1 MVYNTRSHRQRPLQA
16 SQRRADNRQ
25 GLRIPVKKGS
35 DEQRRNNDS
44 KGKASHTSAILTLSE
59 DSSSSSNDE
68 SETCSTPIR
77 SHPSR
82 VSPPSKA
89 RRRAEVNSKL
99 APPKPGREFDDH
111 HLLGDVRIVHYKH
124 NPPQRSGQVSPD
136 QDRRLS
142 RDIPIH
148 RQFALSRFPVPR
160 SFLHHSRYALEQLQ
174 SSSILFSA
182 LERPPPAVITIVAS
196 PHAAIHF
203 LRCFLTRKSHW
214 LKSRDRDTDH
224 DKCFWSIVTRR
235 FNENDLG
242 YHIGEWS
249 IARVIAMVLCSDPYR
264 EQIEQKRRLQE
275 DELLS
280 RLISEIDDC
289 REMSHR
295 RKLQQSLDPG
305 RIKTMTVNETL
316 KDDVQEVFLPKP
328 ITTIEGYNDYM
339 KALAEKEEKRT
350 TATVVARVQAT
361 DRSQQG
367 QTSSKPHGPA
377 SQSKIQLTNKQ
388 VKGPNVPRN
397 APSAAKRT
405 RGNQSMKFRRRGG
418 PGRQDGPSHPS
429 PNQPRR
435 QFGGVPSTKER
446 TEGYRRSRQQ
456 FKATYRGSENRRR

>member
-1 MVYNTRSHRQRPLQA
+1 M
-16 SQRRADNRQ
+16 
-25 GLRIPVKKGS
+25 KKGS

-44 KGKASHTSAILTLSE
+44 KGKSSHTSAIPTLSE
-59 DSSSSSNDE
+59 DSSSSSDDE
-68 SETCSTPIR
+68 SETFSTSIR

-99 APPKPGREFDDH
+99 APPKPGREFDNH
-111 HLLGDVRIVHYKH
+111 HLLGDVRIVHYKY
-124 NPPQRSGQVSPD
+124 NPPKEGTKSRPIKIEGSPEISHSLAICPQQISSPQEFPASFTLRPGAAGFQCNRETNRD
-136 QDRRLS
+136 GHTDELS
-142 RDIPIH
+142 I
-148 RQFALSRFPVPR
+148 S
-160 SFLHHSRYALEQLQ
+160 Q

-203 LRCFLTRKSHW
+203 LRCFLTRQSHW

-249 IARVIAMVLCSDPYR
+249 IARVIATVLCSNYYR
-264 EQIEQKRRLQE
+264 EQIEQKKRLQE

-289 REMSHR
+289 REMSQR
-295 RKLQQSLDPG
+295 RELQQSLDPG
-305 RIKTMTVNETL
+305 RIQTMISNETL
-316 KDDVQEVFLPKP
+316 KEDVQEVVLPKP

-339 KALAEKEEKRT
+339 NALAEKEAKRT

-361 DRSQQG
+361 DRGRQG
-367 QTSSKPHGPA
+367 PTSFKPHGPA
-377 SQSKIQLTNKQ
+377 PQSKMQLTNKQ
-388 VKGPNVPRN
+388 VTGPNVPRN
-397 APSAAKRT
+397 PPSAPKRM
-405 RGNQSMKFRRRGG
+405 RGNQSMRFRRRGG

-435 QFGGVPSTKER
+435 QFGGVPSTKEQ

-456 FKATYRGSENRRR
+456 FKAMYRGSENRRQ